1 MPTLKRLS
9 LPGHVHHV
17 FTHVAEGRRLFRGER
32 DLVDLL
38 ARIEAAATA
47 TRVNVYGWVVTP
59 TRLHFLLRNGREPL
73 TLFVSRIVSG
83 YAIATNRRRGQTG
96 SLFAGRYRSVLVEE
110 DRYFMDI
117 LGYIHTLPLQEGL
130 VDTPEG
136 LDAYSWS
143 GHAGLLGRRS
153 FPWQDTVYVLK
164 KFSGDLLQG
173 RSLYCKFIRDAVD
186 SGSVRNDLDGGG
198 LLRSACLDGLGISAA
213 NVNGHDPR
221 TLGSARFTRSR
232 LQRFEE
238 LEDWP
243 EEVRRAK
250 VEALQQV
257 VQHALKVY
265 DLDMARLLSRSKR
278 SEVSDA
284 RGLICYVACFLIG
297 LPYSAPA
304 EALGISASG
313 AYMAARRGRRL
324 AGEDPGLLSGL
335 ELPIG

>member
-9 LPGHVHHV
+9 LPGHVYHV
-17 FTHVAEGRRLFRGER
+17 FTHVAEGRRLFGGER

-110 DRYFMDI
+110 DRYFLDV
-117 LGYIHTLPLQEGL
+117 LGYVHTLPLQEK
-130 VDTPEG
+130 VVETPEG

-186 SGSVRNDLDGGG
+186 SGSVRYDLDGGG
-198 LLRSACLDGLGISAA
+198 LLRSACLEGLDVVGKALD
-213 NVNGHDPR
+213 GHDPR

-232 LQRFEE
+232 LRRFEE
-238 LEDWP
+238 MEDWT

-250 VEALQQV
+250 EEALDQV
-257 VQHALKVY
+257 VQHVLEVY
-265 DLDMARLLSRSKR
+265 DMDMARLLSRSKR
-278 SEVSDA
+278 SEISDA
-284 RGLICYVACFLIG
+284 RALICYMACYVIG
-297 LPYSAPA
+297 LPYSAPG
-304 EALGISASG
+304 ETLGISASG

-324 AGEDPGLLSGL
+324 AEEDPGLLSGL

>member
-1 MPTLKRLS
+1 MPTLKRIS
-9 LPGHVHHV
+9 LPGHVYHV
-17 FTHVAEGRRLFRGER
+17 FSRAAEGRRLFREER
-32 DLVDLL
+32 ELVDLL

-47 TRVNVYGWVVTP
+47 TRVNVYAWAVTP
-59 TRLHFLLRNGREPL
+59 TRLHFLLRTGREPL

-83 YAIATNRRRGQTG
+83 YAIATNRRRGETG

-110 DRYFMDI
+110 ERYFMEV
-117 LGYIHTLPLQEGL
+117 LGYVHTLPLQERL
-130 VDTPEG
+130 VHTPEG

-143 GHAGLLGRRS
+143 GHAALLGRRS
-153 FPWQDTVYVLK
+153 FPWQDTVYVLN
-164 KFSGDLLQG
+164 KFAGDLLQG
-173 RSLYCKFIRDAVD
+173 RKLYAKFIREAV
-186 SGSVRNDLDGGG
+186 GRGAVRTDLNGGG
-198 LLRSACLDGLGISAA
+198 LLRSASLEGLGISAA

-238 LEDWP
+238 MEDWP

-250 VEALQQV
+250 AEALQQV
-257 VQHALKVY
+257 VQHALEVY

-278 SEVSDA
+278 NAVSDA
-284 RGLICYVACFLIG
+284 RGLICYVACFVIG

-324 AGEDPGLLSGL
+324 AESDPGLLSGL

>member
-9 LPGHVHHV
+9 LPGHVYHV
-17 FTHVAEGRRLFRGER
+17 FTRVAEGRRLFREER
-32 DLVDLL
+32 DLADLL
-38 ARIEAAATA
+38 ARIESAATA
-47 TRVNVYGWVVTP
+47 TRVNVYGWAVTP
-59 TRLHFLLRNGREPL
+59 TRLHFLLRTGREPL

-96 SLFAGRYRSVLVEE
+96 SLFGGRYRSVLVEE
-110 DRYFMDI
+110 DRYFMDV
-117 LGYIHTLPLQEGL
+117 LGYVHTLPLQDGV
-130 VDTPEG
+130 VDTPEA

-164 KFSGDLLQG
+164 KFSGDLMQG
-173 RSLYCKFIRDAVD
+173 RSLYCKFIRDAVENATF
-186 SGSVRNDLDGGG
+186 RTDLDGGG
-198 LLRSACLDGLGISAA
+198 LLRSACLEGLGISAA

-232 LQRFEE
+232 LRRFEE
-238 LEDWP
+238 MEDWP

-250 VEALQQV
+250 EEALDLV
-257 VQHALKVY
+257 VQHVLETYGLNMK
-265 DLDMARLLSRSKR
+265 RLLSRSKR

-284 RGLICYVACFLIG
+284 RALICYLTCFVIG
-297 LPYSAPA
+297 LPYASAG
-304 EALGISASG
+304 ETLGISASG

-324 AGEDPGLLSGL
+324 AEADPGLLSGL